1 MPGHNLY
8 TYMLKKIKLVM
19 LLIGIIFAVGGVYL
33 FILMDFTVLGSE
45 GSLTDGLG
53 LAMVS
58 SDQATGFAK
67 ILADLVSF
75 IPAFASA
82 VHITTWQYVAVR
94 ILDVVL
100 LFMGFGFLLYGLIG
114 PKNEEEMKNAVGGE
128 DGSEL
133 E

>member
-1 MPGHNLY
+1 
-8 TYMLKKIKLVM
+8 MLKKMKLIM

-33 FILMDFTVLGSE
+33 FILMDFTILGIE

-58 SDQATGFAK
+58 SEQATGFAK

-82 VHITTWQYVAVR
+82 VHITTWQYVVVR
-94 ILDVVL
+94 TLDVAL
-100 LFMGFGFLLYGLIG
+100 LVMGFGFLLYGLIG
-114 PKNEEEMKNAVGGE
+114 PKNEEEIKNVMGGE